1 MPAGMEED
9 ASEEDDEDV
18 FDYCGG
24 GFSRPKPIP
33 ESEWTLPEVPRA
45 PAITPKAPVPLF
57 PRAPALSSAQNVA
70 ALSAPKAPVPLFP
83 RTPAL
88 SSAQNVAALSAP
100 KAPVQL
106 FPRAPALS
114 SAQNVAALPSAQKA
128 PVSLFPRAP
137 ALPQKVAELPVAQK
151 DPVQLF
157 PRAAALPSAQKI
169 AELSVAPKPDPVAV
183 RVDIKGI
190 FWFSLYSQLCFLIYF
205 ILWISVESTKYRI
218 WRRVFITLWRTDAFE
233 EINYYQSKGFTSSDK
248 FRYFR
253 RITLIKAKF

>member
-1 MPAGMEED
+1 MKTSSSGSTSTFKSFFQPSSRDSEDRPPPRAFSSVMPAGMEED

-57 PRAPALSSAQNVA
+57 PRAPALSSAQNVG
-70 ALSAPKAPVPLFP
+70 
-83 RTPAL
+83 
-88 SSAQNVAALSAP
+88 ALSAP

-190 FWFSLYSQLCFLIYF
+190 F
-205 ILWISVESTKYRI
+205 
-218 WRRVFITLWRTDAFE
+218 
-233 EINYYQSKGFTSSDK
+233 
-248 FRYFR
+248 
-253 RITLIKAKF
+253 